1 MLRIIVISFTLLLC
15 GTLCG
20 PAAIGQP
27 TAGGSRNIMLA
38 IVGAEL
44 IDCVHPEPVPSSVV
58 LIGSDGRIAAAGPSS
73 QVSVPEN
80 VPAIQADGMML
91 LPGLIDG
98 HVHLAW
104 DKTLY
109 TTFSSEDYR
118 ARLRMRTPERQLVRA
133 GQHAQFVLAAGVTTV
148 RDCGADD
155 FTILALRDAIN
166 AGEFTGPRILASGR
180 PVTTTAGH
188 TYSGWGVDGID
199 EVRKAVR
206 YLAGERV
213 DFIKFV
219 VSGGT
224 TTPGTNISQSQ
235 YTLEEVRTAVREAH
249 RLGLQLAAH
258 AISTDSIR
266 LAAEA
271 GVDTIEHCSWIGSD
285 PRTTVTDET
294 AVDLM
299 VSNGV
304 RVDHAIIPRPYLFP
318 DEYSKPLT
326 AEEDW
331 WLNMLKIRW
340 PFLHHMQQRGVIVFL
355 GTDAAFGP
363 WPGTRDWPG
372 SQEMARAIE
381 VMVRHAGFS
390 PMEAIALATREA
402 ARAIRLDREIGT
414 VEQGKRADLI
424 LLSRDPL
431 KDIRALREVEMV
443 FRDGKLVARHG
454 QIVLPGSRAAAGP
467 AGIDQQSA
475 SENIQ

>member
-1 MLRIIVISFTLLLC
+1 MRFLAFVMSFFLLSA
-15 GTLCG
+15 
-20 PAAIGQP
+20 PAPAQP
-27 TAGGSRNIMLA
+27 ADVAMAVT
-38 IVGAEL
+38 GATL
-44 IDCVHPEPVPSSVV
+44 IDCARSSPVPSSTV
-58 LIGSDGRIAAAGPSS
+58 LIDSNGRVAAAGE
-73 QVSVPEN
+73 QGKIAVPPG
-80 VPAIQADGMML
+80 VRTIDASGMTL
-91 LPGLIDG
+91 LPGFIDG

-118 ARLRMRTPERQLVRA
+118 SRLKRWNPDRALVRA
-133 GQHAQFVLAAGVTTV
+133 GHHAQLALAAGVTTV

-180 PVTTTAGH
+180 PVTTTSGH
-188 TYSGWGVDGID
+188 TYSGWGVDGVQ

-213 DFIKFV
+213 DFVKFV

-235 YTLEEVRTAVREAH
+235 YTLEEIRAAVDEAH

-285 PRTTVTDET
+285 PKTTVTDET
-294 AVDLM
+294 AVDFM
-299 VSNGV
+299 VRNGV

-318 DEYSKPLT
+318 NESTAPLT
-326 AEEDW
+326 AEEEW
-331 WLNMLKIRW
+331 WLRMLKVRW
-340 PFLHHMQQRGVIVFL
+340 PFLHHMRERGVVVFL

-363 WPGTRDWPG
+363 WPGTKDWPG
-372 SQEMARAIE
+372 FQELARAVEI
-381 VMVRHAGFS
+381 MVTHGGFR
-390 PMEAIALATREA
+390 PLDAIAMVTRES
-402 ARAIRLDREIGT
+402 ARAIRLDAEIGT
-414 VEQGKRADLI
+414 VEPGKRADLV
-424 LLSRDPL
+424 LVAGDPL
-431 KDIRALREVEMV
+431 KDIRALRNVEMV
-443 FRDGKLVARHG
+443 FRDGRLVARRG
-454 QIVLPGSRAAAGP
+454 QIVLEANRP
-467 AGIDQQSA
+467 
-475 SENIQ
+475 